1 VEVRQLSLSSRLADR
16 LEWPHLS
23 QVFKV
28 EREAEEMR
36 SGKKTLQERYGI
48 TSLAPG
54 EADAARILELVRG
67 SWGIENGLHY
77 RREVTFG
84 EDKCRLKAR
93 GAGQALAIVN
103 NLTLGIIRHAGWA
116 NVAEARRY
124 YQAHVGAAWKL
135 LVKPP
140 G

>member
-1 VEVRQLSLSSRLADR
+1 M
-16 LEWPHLS
+16 S
-23 QVFKV
+23 QVFKL

-36 SGKKTLQERYGI
+36 SGKKTVQERYGI
-48 TSLAPG
+48 TSLMPG
-54 EADAARILELVRG
+54 EADAARVLELVRG
-67 SWGIENGLHY
+67 HWGIENGLHY
-77 RREVTFG
+77 RRDVTFG
-84 EDKCRLKAR
+84 EDKCRMKSHR
-93 GAGQALAIVN
+93 AGQSLAIVN

-124 YQAHVGAAWKL
+124 YQAHVGEAWKL